1 MTVIVHLAVLLF
13 FVVSVGKICG
23 RLLGVH
29 LGVLRGSV
37 VGALGWVAGLICAGL
52 TLRERT
58 DSGSP
63 LVADNVADWLVT
75 VVLVIFFGV
84 LVAMPLAIGLDL
96 LTRTGHPRPRRSGV
110 PHPIR
115 AVKAAVTPYS
125 RLREVVGHARRA
137 DLLHLRYV
145 SRDALE
151 VPEVA
156 TKLREVVERS
166 GGMLVKFGQIAST
179 RSDILPEPL
188 VVELAKLRAE
198 ALPIDAEAVR
208 AVLEAELDAPVA
220 ETFRSFDWQPLA
232 AASIGQTHRAVLRDG
247 TRVVVKVQRPGIDE
261 VVRRDATVLRL
272 IVRQLERRVPSV
284 RSLGLKDLSE
294 ELISGIEEELDYLHE
309 ASVGM
314 RLRELCTSDEGVA
327 VPGVFRSIS
336 TARVLVMEEVV
347 GGSIADRQLVDGA
360 PVPRHEI
367 AGRLLSSFL
376 RQVLADGVFHAD
388 PHPGN
393 IMLDAEGTIWLLDFG
408 SVGVLDTNALDGLR
422 SLALG
427 VATKDPAVLAR
438 AARDMAGDRG
448 MTDLRALEADMSL
461 QLAHFDAAGVDPSMI
476 GQVLQAMQ
484 RHGLRPPAS
493 ITLLA
498 RALLTL
504 DGTLRGLDPGFD
516 FGRESESLL
525 RSDKDRI
532 AGSPKD
538 ILQRE
543 LLHSLPAL
551 KSLPEHAETLANQ
564 LRAGRL
570 TVRTARFDGP
580 DGVVVGTWVDRAV
593 LAVIGGFTALTSAV
607 LLFAAGSAD
616 NQTIRVV
623 LLILGFVG
631 LVGAAVILM
640 RGAARALR
648 RELGRNE

>member
-1 MTVIVHLAVLLF
+1 MTVIVHVAVLLF
-13 FVVSVGKICG
+13 FIVTVGKISG

-29 LGVLRGSV
+29 LGAVRGVV
-37 VGALGWVAGLICAGL
+37 VGVLGWIAGLVCAGL
-52 TLRERT
+52 TLGSTSDGRT
-58 DSGSP
+58 T
-63 LVADNVADWLVT
+63 LTADTLADWVVT
-75 VVLVIFFGV
+75 VILILFYGV
-84 LVAMPLAIGLDL
+84 LTAMPLAIGVDL
-96 LTRTGHPRPRRSGV
+96 LTRTGATRRRRSGV

-137 DLLHLRYV
+137 DLLHLRNV

-156 TKLREVVERS
+156 AKLREVVERS

-179 RSDILPEPL
+179 RSDILPATL
-188 VVELAKLRAE
+188 IAELSKLRAE
-198 ALPIDAEAVR
+198 ALPIDAEAVK
-208 AVLEAELDAPVA
+208 AVLEDELDGPVDA
-220 ETFRSFDWQPLA
+220 VFSSFEFEPLA

-247 TRVVVKVQRPGIDE
+247 TRVVVKVQRPGIDD

-284 RSLGLKDLSE
+284 RSLGLKDLTE

-314 RLRELCTSDEGVA
+314 RLRDLCATDEGVA
-327 VPGVFRSIS
+327 VPEAFRALS
-336 TARVLVMEEVV
+336 TGRVLVMEEVV
-347 GGSIADRQLVDGA
+347 GGSIADPQILDTA
-360 PVPRHEI
+360 PVPRNSL
-367 AGRLLSSFL
+367 ARRLLSSFL

-393 IMLDAEGTIWLLDFG
+393 ILLDVDGTIWLLDFG

-448 MTDLRALEADMSL
+448 ATDLRALEADMSL
-461 QLAHFDAAGVDPSMI
+461 QLAHFDAAGVDPAMI

-516 FGRESESLL
+516 FGRESEELL
-525 RSDKDRI
+525 RSDKERI
-532 AGSPKD
+532 TGAPSD
-538 ILQRE
+538 ILQHE
-543 LLHSLPAL
+543 LLHALPAL

-564 LRAGRL
+564 LRAGQL
-570 TVRTARFDGP
+570 TIRTQRFDGP
-580 DGVVVGTWVDRAV
+580 DGAAVGSWVDRAV

-648 RELGRNE
+648 RELGRTE